1 MNKAS
6 SLVLSW
12 RGKVRIANQFWRLA
26 EYESFAASEVALYA
40 FLINERNKFHWQMP
54 FSCPT
59 FHVCNRLRMSKQTLV
74 TARERLA
81 KRKLI
86 NFTNGTTRFQPS
98 KYSLLE
104 LTEDLSV
111 YLTEDMT
118 LNNKEVDKD
127 KEVIN
132 QCTHEEQSLLPI
144 EELEEALSTDME
156 WQEKVKEY
164 LSAKN
169 MVASSTDM
177 ATLLAQF
184 FRYLH
189 ASGVNRKT
197 EEDTKRH
204 FVNWICK
211 QGNCKSSVSPRK
223 NTSHPG
229 LILTDDSLDKYN
241 PVEQWR

>member
-1 MNKAS
+1 MTY
-6 SLVLSW
+6 
-12 RGKVRIANQFWRLA
+12 IDYMNQFWRLA
-26 EYESFAASEVALYA
+26 AYESFAASEVALYA
-40 FLINERNKFHWQMP
+40 FLVNECNKFHWKMP

-86 NFTNGTTRFQPS
+86 SFTNGTTRFQPS
-98 KYSLLE
+98 KYLLLE

-111 YLTEDMT
+111 HLTEDLT
-118 LNNKEVDKD
+118 LNNKEVDID
-127 KEVIN
+127 KEVIS
-132 QCTHEEQSLLPI
+132 QRTHEEHSMLSMEEVLSL
-144 EELEEALSTDME
+144 DME
-156 WQEKVKEY
+156 WKGKVKEY
-164 LSAKN
+164 LSGKN

-204 FVNWICK
+204 FVNWVCK
-211 QGNCKSSVSPRK
+211 QGNCKPSMSLRK
-223 NTSHPG
+223 NTSQQG
-229 LILTDDSLDKYN
+229 LILADDSLDKYK
-241 PVEQWR
+241 PIEQWQ

>member
-1 MNKAS
+1 MTY
-6 SLVLSW
+6 
-12 RGKVRIANQFWRLA
+12 IDYMNQFWRLA
-26 EYESFAASEVALYA
+26 AYESFAASEVALYA
-40 FLINERNKFHWQMP
+40 FLVNECNKFHWKMP

-86 NFTNGTTRFQPS
+86 SFTNGTTRFQPS
-98 KYSLLE
+98 KYLLLE

-111 YLTEDMT
+111 HLTEDLT
-118 LNNKEVDKD
+118 LNNKEVDID
-127 KEVIN
+127 KEVIS
-132 QCTHEEQSLLPI
+132 QRTHEEHSMLSI
-144 EELEEALSTDME
+144 EELEEVLSLDME
-156 WQEKVKEY
+156 WKGKVKEY
-164 LSAKN
+164 LSGKN

-197 EEDTKRH
+197 EEDGLGLWHDGRGIFSPDRIRRAKAHAR
-204 FVNWICK
+204 
-211 QGNCKSSVSPRK
+211 SS
-223 NTSHPG
+223 
-229 LILTDDSLDKYN
+229 
-241 PVEQWR
+241 

>member
-1 MNKAS
+1 MTY
-6 SLVLSW
+6 
-12 RGKVRIANQFWRLA
+12 IDYMNQFWRLA

-40 FLINERNKFHWQMP
+40 FLVNECNKFHWQMP

-86 NFTNGTTRFQPS
+86 SYTNGTTRFQPS

-111 YLTEDMT
+111 HLTENLT

-127 KEVIN
+127 KEVII
-132 QCTHEEQSLLPI
+132 QRTHEEQSLLPI
-144 EELEEALSTDME
+144 EELEEALSTDIE
-156 WQEKVKEY
+156 WQGKVKEY
-164 LSAKN
+164 LSGKDTAD
-169 MVASSTDM
+169 SSTDM

-197 EEDTKRH
+197 REDTKRH

-211 QGNCKSSVSPRK
+211 QGNYKSPVSPRK
-223 NTSHPG
+223 NTSQPG
-229 LILTDDSLDKYN
+229 LILTDDSLDKYK
-241 PVEQWR
+241 PIEQWQ

>member
-1 MNKAS
+1 MTY
-6 SLVLSW
+6 
-12 RGKVRIANQFWRLA
+12 IDYMNQFWRLA
-26 EYESFAASEVALYA
+26 DYESFAASEVALYA
-40 FLINERNKFHWQMP
+40 FLVNECNKFHWQMP

-86 NFTNGTTRFQPS
+86 SFTNGTTRFQPS

-111 YLTEDMT
+111 HLTENLT

-132 QCTHEEQSLLPI
+132 QRTHEEQSMLPI
-144 EELEEALSTDME
+144 EELEEVLSIDIE
-156 WQEKVKEY
+156 WQGKVKEY
-164 LSAKN
+164 LSGKN
-169 MVASSTDM
+169 MAASSTDM

-204 FVNWICK
+204 FVNWVCK
-211 QGNCKSSVSPRK
+211 RGNSNSSVSPCK
-223 NTSHPG
+223 NTSQPG
-229 LILTDDSLDKYN
+229 LILTNDSLDKYK
-241 PVEQWR
+241 PIEQWQ

>member
-1 MNKAS
+1 MTY
-6 SLVLSW
+6 
-12 RGKVRIANQFWRLA
+12 IDYMNQFWRLA
-26 EYESFAASEVALYA
+26 AYESFAASEVALYA
-40 FLINERNKFHWQMP
+40 FLVNECNKFHWQMP

-86 NFTNGTTRFQPS
+86 SFTNGTTRFQPS
-98 KYSLLE
+98 KYSLHE

-111 YLTEDMT
+111 HLTENLT

-132 QCTHEEQSLLPI
+132 QRTHEEQSMLPI
-144 EELEEALSTDME
+144 EELEEVLSIDIE
-156 WQEKVKEY
+156 WQGKVKEY
-164 LSAKN
+164 LSGKN
-169 MVASSTDM
+169 MAASSTDM

-204 FVNWICK
+204 FVNWVCK
-211 QGNCKSSVSPRK
+211 QVNSKVSVSPCK
-223 NTSHPG
+223 NMSQPG
-229 LILTDDSLDKYN
+229 LILTDDSLDKYK
-241 PVEQWR
+241 PIEQWQ

>member
-1 MNKAS
+1 MTY
-6 SLVLSW
+6 
-12 RGKVRIANQFWRLA
+12 IDYMNQFWRLA
-26 EYESFAASEVALYA
+26 AYESFAASEVALYA
-40 FLINERNKFHWQMP
+40 FLVNECNKFHWKMP

-86 NFTNGTTRFQPS
+86 SFTNGTTRFQPS
-98 KYSLLE
+98 KYLLLE

-111 YLTEDMT
+111 HLTEDLT
-118 LNNKEVDKD
+118 LNNKEVDID
-127 KEVIN
+127 KEVIS
-132 QCTHEEQSLLPI
+132 QRTHEEHSMLSL
-144 EELEEALSTDME
+144 DME
-156 WQEKVKEY
+156 WKGKVKEY
-164 LSAKN
+164 LSGKN

-204 FVNWICK
+204 FVNWVCK
-211 QGNCKSSVSPRK
+211 QGNCKPSMSLRK
-223 NTSHPG
+223 NTSQQG
-229 LILTDDSLDKYN
+229 LILADDSLDKYK
-241 PVEQWR
+241 PIEQWQ

>member
-1 MNKAS
+1 MTY
-6 SLVLSW
+6 
-12 RGKVRIANQFWRLA
+12 IDYMNQFWRLA
-26 EYESFAASEVALYA
+26 AYESFAASEVALYA
-40 FLINERNKFHWQMP
+40 FLVNECNKFHWKMP
-54 FSCPT
+54 SCPT

-86 NFTNGTTRFQPS
+86 SFTNGTTRFQPS
-98 KYSLLE
+98 KYLLLE

-111 YLTEDMT
+111 HLTEDLT
-118 LNNKEVDKD
+118 LNNKEVDID
-127 KEVIN
+127 KEVIS
-132 QCTHEEQSLLPI
+132 QRTHEEHSMLSLDLL
-144 EELEEALSTDME
+144 EELEEVLSLDME
-156 WQEKVKEY
+156 WKGKVKEY
-164 LSAKN
+164 LSGKN

-204 FVNWICK
+204 FVNWVCK
-211 QGNCKSSVSPRK
+211 QGNCKPSMSLRK
-223 NTSHPG
+223 NTSQQG
-229 LILTDDSLDKYN
+229 LILADDSLDKYK
-241 PVEQWR
+241 PIEQWQ

>member
-1 MNKAS
+1 MTY
-6 SLVLSW
+6 
-12 RGKVRIANQFWRLA
+12 IDYMNQFWRLA

-40 FLINERNKFHWQMP
+40 FLVNECNKFHWQMP

-86 NFTNGTTRFQPS
+86 SFTNGTTRFQPS

-111 YLTEDMT
+111 HLTEDLP

-132 QCTHEEQSLLPI
+132 QRTHEEQSMLPI
-144 EELEEALSTDME
+144 EELEEVLSIDIE
-156 WQEKVKEY
+156 WQGKVKEY
-164 LSAKN
+164 LSGKN
-169 MVASSTDM
+169 MAASSIDM

-204 FVNWICK
+204 FVNWVCK
-211 QGNCKSSVSPRK
+211 RGNSNSSVSPCK
-223 NTSHPG
+223 NTSQPG
-229 LILTDDSLDKYN
+229 LILTNDSLDKYK
-241 PVEQWR
+241 PIAQWQ

>member
-1 MNKAS
+1 MTY
-6 SLVLSW
+6 
-12 RGKVRIANQFWRLA
+12 IDYMNQFWRLA
-26 EYESFAASEVALYA
+26 DYESFAASEVALYA
-40 FLINERNKFHWQMP
+40 FLVNECNKFHWQMP

-86 NFTNGTTRFQPS
+86 SFTNGTTRFQPS

-111 YLTEDMT
+111 HLTEDLP
-118 LNNKEVDKD
+118 LNNKELDKD
-127 KEVIN
+127 KEIIN
-132 QCTHEEQSLLPI
+132 QRTHEEQSMLPI
-144 EELEEALSTDME
+144 EELEEVLSIDIE
-156 WQEKVKEY
+156 WQGKVKEY
-164 LSAKN
+164 LSGKN
-169 MVASSTDM
+169 MAASSTNM
-177 ATLLAQF
+177 ATLLTQF

-204 FVNWICK
+204 FVNWVCK
-211 QGNCKSSVSPRK
+211 QVNSKVSVSPRK
-223 NTSHPG
+223 NMSQPG
-229 LILTDDSLDKYN
+229 LILADDSLDKYK
-241 PVEQWR
+241 PIEQWQ

>member
-1 MNKAS
+1 MTY
-6 SLVLSW
+6 
-12 RGKVRIANQFWRLA
+12 IDYMNQFWRLA
-26 EYESFAASEVALYA
+26 DYESFAASEVALYA
-40 FLINERNKFHWQMP
+40 FLVNECNKFHWQMP

-59 FHVCNRLRMSKQTLV
+59 FHVCSRLRMSKQTLV

-86 NFTNGTTRFQPS
+86 SFTNGTTRFQPS
-98 KYSLLE
+98 KYSLLK

-111 YLTEDMT
+111 HLTENLP

-132 QCTHEEQSLLPI
+132 QRTHEEQSMLPI
-144 EELEEALSTDME
+144 EELEEVLSIDIE
-156 WQEKVKEY
+156 WQGKVKKY
-164 LSAKN
+164 LSGKN
-169 MVASSTDM
+169 MAASSTDM
-177 ATLLAQF
+177 ATLLVQF

-211 QGNCKSSVSPRK
+211 QGNSKSSVSPRK
-223 NTSHPG
+223 NTSQPG
-229 LILTDDSLDKYN
+229 LILTDDSLDKYK
-241 PVEQWR
+241 PIEQWQ

>member
-1 MNKAS
+1 MTY
-6 SLVLSW
+6 
-12 RGKVRIANQFWRLA
+12 IDYMNQFWRLA
-26 EYESFAASEVALYA
+26 EYESFAASEVAIYA
-40 FLINERNKFHWQMP
+40 FLVNECNKFHWQMP

-86 NFTNGTTRFQPS
+86 SFTNGTTRFQPS

-104 LTEDLSV
+104 LTEDLS
-111 YLTEDMT
+111 

-132 QCTHEEQSLLPI
+132 QRTHEEQSMLPI
-144 EELEEALSTDME
+144 EELEEVLSIDIE
-156 WQEKVKEY
+156 WQGKVKEY
-164 LSAKN
+164 LSGKN
-169 MVASSTDM
+169 MAVSSTDM

-197 EEDTKRH
+197 EEDAKRH
-204 FVNWICK
+204 FVNWVCK
-211 QGNCKSSVSPRK
+211 QVNCKPSMALRK
-223 NTSHPG
+223 NTSQQG
-229 LILTDDSLDKYN
+229 LILTDDSLDKYK
-241 PVEQWR
+241 PIEQWQ

>member
-1 MNKAS
+1 
-6 SLVLSW
+6 
-12 RGKVRIANQFWRLA
+12 
-26 EYESFAASEVALYA
+26 
-40 FLINERNKFHWQMP
+40 MP

-86 NFTNGTTRFQPS
+86 SFTNGTTRFQPS

-111 YLTEDMT
+111 HLTENLN

-132 QCTHEEQSLLPI
+132 QRTHEEQSMLPI
-144 EELEEALSTDME
+144 EELEEVLSIDIE
-156 WQEKVKEY
+156 WQGKVKEY
-164 LSAKN
+164 LSGKN
-169 MVASSTDM
+169 MAASSTDM
-177 ATLLAQF
+177 ATLLTQF

-197 EEDTKRH
+197 EEDAKRH
-204 FVNWICK
+204 FVNWVCK
-211 QGNCKSSVSPRK
+211 QGNCKSSMSLRK
-223 NTSHPG
+223 NTSQQG
-229 LILTDDSLDKYN
+229 LILTDDSLDKYK
-241 PVEQWR
+241 PIEQWQ